1 MHQHT
6 GSTLNEKL
14 NLLTACAVVSLP
26 EASHLKN
33 AFSFICILSK
43 QTWKISKI
51 CALLFQL
58 SSSLILWKIYS
69 SLACFKYSI
78 QSRLHLAVVLTSR
91 GNSHLLE
98 GCQECTFPVL
108 PPESSA
114 QWIWEAKGPS
124 LEGLMILIF
133 LIRPH
138 NCSFWAAPS
147 RGFG

>member
-1 MHQHT
+1 MLWFLFQKQAT
-6 GSTLNEKL
+6 QKM
-14 NLLTACAVVSLP
+14 LLVLYIYC
-26 EASHLKN
+26 
-33 AFSFICILSK
+33 

-69 SLACFKYSI
+69 SLACFKCSI

-91 GNSHLLE
+91 GNSYLLE
-98 GCQECTFPVL
+98 GCQECTFPDL

-124 LEGLMILIF
+124 LEGLMILLF

-147 RGFG
+147 KGFGWGSDLCLPSLPISSEVQ